1 MKSFV
6 QVFAAHTNQE
16 FPPKFVLCIND
27 ELEIRSIKVD
37 DIPLMDADFDYLG
50 DTINSEELSVMY
62 GSLPMIAR
70 KNGS

>member
-27 ELEIRSIKVD
+27 ELEVRSIKID
-37 DIPLMDADFDYLG
+37 DIPLMDADFDYL
-50 DTINSEELSVMY
+50 DNTANFPELSEIY

-70 KNGS
+70 KHGS

>member
-1 MKSFV
+1 MTSFV
-6 QVFAAHTNQE
+6 QVFATHTNQE

-27 ELEIRSIKVD
+27 ELEVRSIKID
-37 DIPLMDADFDYLG
+37 DIPLMDKDFDYL
-50 DTINSEELSVMY
+50 DNTSKFPELSEIY

>member
-1 MKSFV
+1 MKSFTE
-6 QVFAAHTNQE
+6 VFAAHTNQE

-27 ELEIRSIKVD
+27 ELEIRSIKID

-50 DTINSEELSVMY
+50 NTGDDVLLAETY

-70 KNGS
+70 KHGS